1 MLRSDWR
8 ARAVVLRPAT
18 AFACAMMIWAGSGV
32 AYAESLPASIRACAR
47 EPDSL
52 KRLICF
58 DKEVARYGDDSGSG
72 DARRAPPP
80 IGGAPIGGAPI
91 APAPS
96 TASAPAA
103 APAPAPAAAQA
114 DAPKVPKHISAKVE
128 RIENFPDAVV
138 LHLDN
143 GQVWEQIQEA
153 SADLNLHAGDTVSI
167 DRELG
172 SYWLAGKSGTAMKV
186 RQKK

>member
-8 ARAVVLRPAT
+8 GRAVVARPAT

-32 AYAESLPASIRACAR
+32 ASAETLPASIKACAR

-72 DARRAPPP
+72 DAGRAPPR
-80 IGGAPIGGAPI
+80 IGGAP
-91 APAPS
+91 APAAAPS
-96 TASAPAA
+96 A
-103 APAPAPAAAQA
+103 APAPAPVPAPATAPAQA
-114 DAPKVPKHISAKVE
+114 DAPKPKHIAAKVE
-128 RIENFPDAVV
+128 RIENFPDAVI

-153 SADLNLHAGDTVSI
+153 SADLNLHAGDAVSI

-172 SYWLAGKSGTAMKV
+172 SYWLSGKGGDAMKV